1 MIRNIESK
9 DVEQICEI
17 YNHYVENAV
26 CTFEIEPVTVDEMT
40 KRIENVTRAYPW
52 IVAEED
58 GLIIGYAYAGKW
70 KEREA
75 YRFTVET
82 SVYIRCGYEG
92 QRLGSTIYTSLIRR
106 LRSQGVHAVI
116 GGVVL
121 PNEQSERLHERLG
134 FEKIGHFSEVGFK
147 FDSWRDVG
155 YWELILK

>member
-1 MIRNIESK
+1 MIRNIELR
-9 DVEQICEI
+9 DAGQICEI

-26 CTFEIEPVTVDEMT
+26 CTFEMAPVSVEEMA
-40 KRIENVTRAYPW
+40 KRIENITVSYPW

-70 KEREA
+70 KERSA
-75 YRFTVET
+75 YRYTVET
-82 SVYIRCGYEG
+82 SIYVRSGYDG

-106 LRSQGVHAVI
+106 LRVQGIHAVI

-134 FEKIGHFSEVGFK
+134 FKKIGHFSEVGFK
-147 FDSWRDVG
+147 FDGWRDVG
-155 YWELILK
+155 YWELILN

>member
-26 CTFEIEPVTVDEMT
+26 CTFEVEPVTVDEMT
-40 KRIENVTRAYPW
+40 KRIENVTGVYPW
-52 IVAEED
+52 IVAEEE
-58 GLIIGYAYAGKW
+58 GLIIGYAYAGRW

-82 SVYIRCGYEG
+82 SVYIRFGYVG
-92 QRLGSTIYTSLIRR
+92 RRIGSTIYTSLIRR
-106 LRSQGVHAVI
+106 LRSQGIHAVI

-121 PNEQSERLHERLG
+121 PNEKSERLHERLG
-134 FEKIGHFSEVGFK
+134 FEKIGHFAEVGFK

-155 YWELILK
+155 YFELILK